1 MPCRPCAPRYTAEDW
16 EHVFDHYAWKTN
28 VFGNNV
34 YYALGFQL
42 LGHTPRTIF
51 NMHRG
56 AELVWNAE
64 DLVIVKVIVRY
75 NMRVQQGEACSR
87 NFQPQCR
94 LLPKELQGRH
104 VEVPVYE
111 KIAASRWR
119 DCAHTPRWEEDYV
132 PHKEWFLHM
141 DYDKVK
147 NLTPLSCCF
156 PWAPQP
162 TNVKARAAAF
172 TACRSRSPRGGSS
185 SSLAPTPTVVPS
197 MEQETPT
204 PASPTPF
211 LPMPKSAAAT
221 QLDTEQEEVPA
232 WFNYSPTS
240 PADDMQEDDD
250 DDGLQQQLQRA
261 EHLTMTLERV
271 NVRDSDSEVSGISDE
286 DDEEEPDDKM
296 SQKDEDQDEHQDQDE
311 WRWMPLESGRWQG
324 AQLLQLER
332 QWQDAGFPK
341 LGTQAGDWFH
351 TQITAAETAYVTA
364 TGIYENMPDPHGGI
378 AAGLSRTRQQK
389 TRSRMRTRFKRSRII
404 GLPFRTR
411 GSMKATKRLAPVHRM
426 HSSGT
431 YTYTQ
436 WVAAG
441 YIAAQFRRLPRA
453 PKFPTGQRWYNYR
466 GQWLKVTFNDGIEW
480 WTDDPCTQQA
490 LADVKD
496 WFLGLEKVKN

>member
-34 YYALGFQL
+34 FYALGFQL

-56 AELVWNAE
+56 TESLVWNAE

-75 NMRVQQGEACSR
+75 DMRVQQGEACSR

-104 VEVPVYE
+104 VEAPVYE
-111 KIAASRWR
+111 KIAASRWH
-119 DCAHTPRWEEDYV
+119 DCAHTP
-132 PHKEWFLHM
+132 WFLHM

-172 TACRSRSPRGGSS
+172 TACLDHSRGGSP

-204 PASPTPF
+204 LRPLSLSCRWRSASR
-211 LPMPKSAAAT
+211 SRQA
-221 QLDTEQEEVPA
+221 QLRFCPCQNQLRRRSLTLTWTRSRKKFRPSD
-232 WFNYSPTS
+232 N
-240 PADDMQEDDD
+240 MQED

-271 NVRDSDSEVSGISDE
+271 NVRDSDSELSGISDE

-296 SQKDEDQDEHQDQDE
+296 SQKDEDQDEHPKMSGGGCRLSQVDGKEHNCCD
-311 WRWMPLESGRWQG
+311 WRGSGRTPGSQSSALRQAIG
-324 AQLLQLER
+324 STHKLQQRRWPMSLR
-332 QWQDAGFPK
+332 QASM
-341 LGTQAGDWFH
+341 T
-351 TQITAAETAYVTA
+351 TC
-364 TGIYENMPDPHGGI
+364 
-378 AAGLSRTRQQK
+378 LSRMVELR
-389 TRSRMRTRFKRSRII
+389 RGYPGLDSRR
-404 GLPFRTR
+404 R
-411 GSMKATKRLAPVHRM
+411 G
-426 HSSGT
+426 
-431 YTYTQ
+431 
-436 WVAAG
+436 
-441 YIAAQFRRLPRA
+441 RA
-453 PKFPTGQRWYNYR
+453 
-466 GQWLKVTFNDGIEW
+466 
-480 WTDDPCTQQA
+480 
-490 LADVKD
+490 
-496 WFLGLEKVKN
+496 